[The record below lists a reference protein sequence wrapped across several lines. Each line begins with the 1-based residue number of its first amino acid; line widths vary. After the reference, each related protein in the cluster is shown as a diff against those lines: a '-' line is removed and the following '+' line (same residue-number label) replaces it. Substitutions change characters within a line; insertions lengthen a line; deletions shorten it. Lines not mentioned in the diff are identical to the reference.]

1 MMKKLGMVI
10 TCLVMILLLVSC
22 ANKRKDLVLSNFPS
36 IQNELTEK
44 DLIKAVGAPHE
55 KSSSLS
61 DVPQL
66 YEKLLKMDLSSSES
80 ILSQKSNWTVGINGI
95 ITDYYVY
102 KLKDGKSVIVFLSK
116 GKVVAITRKGIDY
129 N

>member
-10 TCLVMILLLVSC
+10 TCLVMILLLISC
-22 ANKRKDLVLSNFPS
+22 ANKR
-36 IQNELTEK
+36 NELTEQ
-44 DLIKAVGAPHE
+44 DLLKAVGAPHE

-61 DVPQL
+61 DVTQL

-116 GKVVAITRKGIDY
+116 GKVIAITRKGIDY
-129 N
+129 E

>member
-61 DVPQL
+61 DVTQL
-66 YEKLLKMDLSSSES
+66 YEKTTK
-80 ILSQKSNWTVGINGI
+80 KWT
-95 ITDYYVY
+95 YP
-102 KLKDGKSVIVFLSK
+102 
-116 GKVVAITRKGIDY
+116 VVNQSCLRNQIGLWG
-129 N
+129 

>member
-1 MMKKLGMVI
+1 MKKIGMVI

-22 ANKRKDLVLSNFPS
+22 ANKRNDLVLSNF
-36 IQNELTEK
+36 QNELTEK
-44 DLIKAVGAPHE
+44 ELLKAVGAPHE
-55 KSSSLS
+55 KSSSLG
-61 DVPQL
+61 DVTQL
-66 YEKLLKMDLSSSES
+66 YENLLKKNLSSGEL
-80 ILSQKSNWTVGINGI
+80 ILSQKSNWTVGIDGI

-129 N
+129 E

>member
-1 MMKKLGMVI
+1 MKKLGMVI
-10 TCLVMILLLVSC
+10 TCLVMTILLVAC
-22 ANKRKDLVLSNFPS
+22 ANKRNDLVLSNFPS

-44 DLIKAVGAPHE
+44 DLVNAVGAPHE
-55 KSSSLS
+55 KSSSLG
-61 DVPQL
+61 DVTQL
-66 YEKLLKMDLSSSES
+66 YENLLKKNLSSGEL
-80 ILSQKSNWTVGINGI
+80 ILSQKSNWTVGIDGI

-129 N
+129 E